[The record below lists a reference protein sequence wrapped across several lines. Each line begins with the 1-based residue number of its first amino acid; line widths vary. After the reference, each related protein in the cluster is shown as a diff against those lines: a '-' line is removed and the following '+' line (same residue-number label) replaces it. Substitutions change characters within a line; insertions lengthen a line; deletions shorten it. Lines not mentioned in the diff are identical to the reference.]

1 MPIVTPPTVVQ
12 NAMDAFIAKFF
23 TNQPQ
28 RDHAANYLTGLMI
41 CPNKTITGMTS
52 EQPNASDQSCLNR
65 FMTEVEWDA
74 QKLNEERI
82 KWLQQFDD
90 MKFHERG
97 IIALDDVLLEKSG
110 KYIKDSGTFWDHS
123 DSRYM
128 HAQDL
133 IIINY
138 VHPFSRKHYPLEF
151 RRFKKEEQCQWT
163 GEEFKKM
170 TQLSIELIDWCHE
183 KGVLGTFTFDSF
195 YSSNEILNHINSL
208 QNTDGTSRGYVGDV
222 KFNRKIVHKGVEQ
235 SVEQFAKTIPPED
248 RKQVVSSDGTK
259 QWYLSVCVKM
269 PNVGHKVRIVIL
281 WRYKNDAEPRKI
293 LVTNRIFWNAD
304 RIVETYR
311 GRWTGTETFHR
322 DSKQELGL
330 GDCQLRDGEGQTRHT
345 YLVFL
350 AYSLLMRELD
360 KTSVSGWAS
369 VKLTTIGE
377 GCRAMLRESVS
388 AMIAWVVEELDAVRN
403 LGRNAAK
410 KFQDILRRLGLTTVQ

>member
-1 MPIVTPPTVVQ
+1 MPIVEPPRVVQ
-12 NAMDAFIAKFF
+12 NAMEEFIAKLFK
-23 TNQPQ
+23 NKPQ

-65 FMTEVEWDA
+65 FMTEVDWDA
-74 QKLNEERI
+74 RKLNEERI
-82 KWLQQFDD
+82 KWLQNFDD
-90 MKFHERG
+90 TKFHHRG
-97 IIALDDVLLEKSG
+97 IIALDDVLIEKSG

-123 DSRYM
+123 ESRYM

-138 VHPFSRKHYPLEF
+138 VHPTSGKHYPLEF
-151 RRFKKEEQCQWT
+151 RRFKKAEQCEWT

-170 TQLSIELIDWCHE
+170 TTLSIELIDWCHE
-183 KGVLGTFTFDSF
+183 NDVLGTFTFDSF
-195 YSSNEILNHINSL
+195 YSSAEILNHIDSL
-208 QNTDGTSRGYVGDV
+208 KNADGTSRGYVADL
-222 KFNRKIVHKGVEQ
+222 KFNRKVVFKGVEQ
-235 SVEQFAKTIPPED
+235 QVVEFAKTIPPKD

-281 WRYKNDAEPRKI
+281 WKYKNDAEPRKI
-293 LVTNRIFWNAD
+293 LVTNRIHWNAE

-322 DSKQELGL
+322 DGKQELGL

-345 YLVFL
+345 YFVFL

-377 GCRAMLRESVS
+377 SCRAMYRESIRT
-388 AMIAWVVEELDAVRN
+388 MIDWILDRIGTGVDAVRD
-403 LGRNAAK
+403 RAHVYAR
-410 KFQDILRRLGLTTVQ
+410 LRLC

>member
-1 MPIVTPPTVVQ
+1 MPIVKPPSVVQ
-12 NAMDAFIAKFF
+12 HAMDAFIAKFF

-28 RDHAANYLTGLMI
+28 RDHAARYLTGLMI

-65 FMTEVEWDA
+65 FMTGVDWNA
-74 QKLNEERI
+74 QALNEERI
-82 KWLQQFDD
+82 EWLQKFDD
-90 MKFHERG
+90 TKFHERG
-97 IIALDDVLLEKSG
+97 IIALDDVLIEKSG
-110 KYIKDSGTFWDHS
+110 KFIKDSGTFWDHS
-123 DSRYM
+123 NERYI

-138 VHPFSRKHYPLEF
+138 VHPTSGKHYPLEF
-151 RRFKKEEQCQWT
+151 RRFKKAEQCEWT
-163 GEEFKKM
+163 GEDFKKM
-170 TQLSIELIDWCHE
+170 TTLSMELIDWCHA

-195 YSSNEILNHINSL
+195 YASAEILNHIDSL
-208 QNTDGTSRGYVGDV
+208 KNVDGTNRGYVGDL
-222 KFNRKIVHKGVEQ
+222 KFNRKVAFKGVEQ
-235 SVEQFAKTIPPED
+235 QVVEFAKTIPPSD
-248 RKQVVSSDGTK
+248 RKQVITSDGTK

-281 WRYKNDAEPRKI
+281 WKYKNDAEPRKI
-293 LVTNRIFWNAD
+293 LVTNRIHWNAE

-322 DSKQELGL
+322 DGKQELGL

-360 KTSVSGWAS
+360 KTSVSDWAS

-377 GCRAMLRESVS
+377 SCRAMLRESVS
-388 AMIAWVVEELDAVRN
+388 AMIGWVVEQLETAKTT
-403 LGRNAAK
+403 GRNAAK
-410 KFQDILRRLGLTTVQ
+410 KLRDLLRRLGLAVKK

>member
-12 NAMDAFIAKFF
+12 GAMDEFISQHF

-28 RDHAANYLTGLMI
+28 RDHVANYLTGLMI
-41 CPNKTITGMTS
+41 CPNKTITGMTN

-65 FMTEVEWDA
+65 FMTEVEWDVQA
-74 QKLNEERI
+74 LNVARI
-82 KWLQQFDD
+82 EWLQQFED

-97 IIALDDVLLEKSG
+97 MIPLDDVLIEKSG
-110 KYIKDSGTFWDHS
+110 KSIKDSGSFWDHS
-123 DSRYM
+123 ESRYM

-138 VHPFSRKHYPLEF
+138 VHPTSRKHYPLEF
-151 RRFKKEEQCQWT
+151 RRFKKAEQCEWT
-163 GEEFKKM
+163 GEEFKKV
-170 TQLSIELIDWCHE
+170 TELSMELIDYCHNN
-183 KGVLGTFTFDSF
+183 GVLGTFTFDSF
-195 YSSNEILNHINSL
+195 YSSAEILNHIDSL
-208 QNTDGTSRGYVGDV
+208 KNADGTSRGYVADL
-222 KFNRKIVHKGVEQ
+222 KFNRKMIFKGVEQ
-235 SVEQFAKTIPPED
+235 QVREFAKTIPPKD

-259 QWYLSVCVKM
+259 QWYLSVNVKM
-269 PNVGHKVRIVIL
+269 PHLSHKVRIVIL

-322 DSKQELGL
+322 DGKQELGL
-330 GDCQLRDGEGQTRHT
+330 GDCQLRDGVGQTRHT

-360 KTSVSGWAS
+360 KTSVSDWAS

-377 GCRAMLRESVS
+377 SCRAMLRESVS
-388 AMIAWVVEELDAVRN
+388 AMITWVIDQLDATVKR
-403 LGRNAAK
+403 GRNAT
-410 KFQDILRRLGLTTVQ
+410 QTLRNILRRLGRETVQ